1 MLPEAAESGAC
12 DCRLGTVGKPTCW
25 DRQLM
30 KNGLRNVFAKMRV
43 RVESPSMGMLADE
56 LLDTERL
63 SVGIERAVGRKPNI
77 EKVFAKSFC
86 KSKLFIN
93 FVATRG
99 PNGH

>member
-1 MLPEAAESGAC
+1 MTPLALYANGAAI
-12 DCRLGTVGKPTCW
+12 CRIRPISQRL
-25 DRQLM
+25 QSL
-30 KNGLRNVFAKMRV
+30 
-43 RVESPSMGMLADE
+43 SPSHRKDI
-56 LLDTERL
+56 
-63 SVGIERAVGRKPNI
+63 VNERAVGRKSNI